1 MKQALKLMTVAAC
14 ATALTACAGM
24 RDEGMMDDGGMSAG
38 ASAGGSMSAGSGS
51 MSGGMSG
58 GMAMSNPRVGGAEMF
73 ANRNIVQ
80 NAQNSPIH
88 RTLVAAV
95 VQAQLAETLSGPGP
109 FTVFAPTDTAFNAVP
124 ASARASLMQDANRAA
139 LQKVL
144 TYHVV
149 PGRLTAADLMAQ
161 VRAGNG
167 AANLTTV
174 EGSRLMVHMSGNSL
188 TVMDESGGTA
198 RVTQGDVMQSNGVI
212 HVVDKVLMPR

>member
-1 MKQALKLMTVAAC
+1 MNEDAA
-14 ATALTACAGM
+14 A
-24 RDEGMMDDGGMSAG
+24 
-38 ASAGGSMSAGSGS
+38 GSMGAEAS
-51 MSGGMSG
+51 MSGGSMNSG
-58 GMAMSNPRVGGAEMF
+58 SMGASGSGSVTVAGAPMY

-95 VQAQLAETLSGPGP
+95 VQAQLADTLSGPGP

-124 ASARASLMQDANRAA
+124 ASARNSLMQDANRAQ

-149 PGRLTAADLMAQ
+149 PGRLTAADLMAR

-167 AANLTTV
+167 TANLTTV
-174 EGSRLMVHMSGNSL
+174 EGSRLMVHMSGNGL

>member
-1 MKQALKLMTVAAC
+1 
-14 ATALTACAGM
+14 
-24 RDEGMMDDGGMSAG
+24 
-38 ASAGGSMSAGSGS
+38 
-51 MSGGMSG
+51 
-58 GMAMSNPRVGGAEMF
+58 MAMSNPRVGGAEMF

-124 ASARASLMQDANRAA
+124 ASARASLMQDANRAQ

-149 PGRLTAADLMAQ
+149 PGRLTAADLMAR

-167 AANLTTV
+167 SASLTTV
-174 EGSRLMVHMSGNSL
+174 QGARLMVHTAGSGL

-198 RVTQGDVMQSNGVI
+198 RVTTGDVMQSNGVI
-212 HVVDKVLMPR
+212 HVIDKVLMPR

>member
-1 MKQALKLMTVAAC
+1 M
-14 ATALTACAGM
+14 
-24 RDEGMMDDGGMSAG
+24 
-38 ASAGGSMSAGSGS
+38 GSGS
-51 MSGGMSG
+51 MSGGA
-58 GMAMSNPRVGGAEMF
+58 MAATSVSVAGAPMY

-88 RTLVAAV
+88 KTLVAAV

-124 ASARASLMQDANRAA
+124 ASTRSSLMQDANRPQ
-139 LQKVL
+139 LQSVL

-167 AANLTTV
+167 TANLTTV
-174 EGSRLMVHMSGNSL
+174 QGGRLMVHMANGGL
-188 TVMDESGGTA
+188 TVMDGSGKTA
-198 RVTQGDVMQSNGVI
+198 RVTQGDVLQSNGVI
-212 HVVDKVLMPR
+212 HVIDRVLMSR

>member
-1 MKQALKLMTVAAC
+1 MNRMFSLITGAAC
-14 ATALTACAGM
+14 AATLTACAGM
-24 RDEGMMDDGGMSAG
+24 PNDGMMNDDA
-38 ASAGGSMSAGSGS
+38 AAGSMGAEAS
-51 MSGGMSG
+51 MSGGSMNSG
-58 GMAMSNPRVGGAEMF
+58 SMGASASGSVTVAGAPMY

-95 VQAQLAETLSGPGP
+95 VQAQLADTLSGPGP

-124 ASARASLMQDANRAA
+124 ASARNSLMQDANRAQ

-149 PGRLTAADLMAQ
+149 PGRLTAADLMAR

-167 AANLTTV
+167 TANLTTV
-174 EGSRLMVHMSGNSL
+174 QGSRLMVHTSGNGL

>member
-1 MKQALKLMTVAAC
+1 MNRMFSLITGAAC
-14 ATALTACAGM
+14 TATLSACAGM
-24 RDEGMMDDGGMSAG
+24 PGAGMMNEDA
-38 ASAGGSMSAGSGS
+38 AAGSMGAEAS
-51 MSGGMSG
+51 MSGGSMNSG
-58 GMAMSNPRVGGAEMF
+58 SMGASGSGSVTVAGAPMY

-95 VQAQLAETLSGPGP
+95 VQAQLADTLSGPGP

-124 ASARASLMQDANRAA
+124 ASARNSLMQDANRAQ

-149 PGRLTAADLMAQ
+149 PGRLTAADLMAR

-167 AANLTTV
+167 TANLTTV
-174 EGSRLMVHMSGNSL
+174 EGSRLMVHMSGNGL

>member
-1 MKQALKLMTVAAC
+1 MKRMLSLMTAATCVAALAAC
-14 ATALTACAGM
+14 AGTPN
-24 RDEGMMDDGGMSAG
+24 DGMMND
-38 ASAGGSMSAGSGS
+38 GSMASGSMGAEGS
-51 MSGGMSG
+51 MSGGSMGSG
-58 GMAMSNPRVGGAEMF
+58 SMGASASGMVTVAGAPMY

-80 NAQNSPIH
+80 NAQQSPIH

-95 VQAQLAETLSGPGP
+95 VQAQLAETLSGAGP

-124 ASARASLMQDANRAA
+124 ASARASLMQDANRGQ

-149 PGRLTAADLMAQ
+149 PGRLTAADLMAR

-167 AANLTTV
+167 TANLTTV
-174 EGSRLMVHMSGNSL
+174 EGRRLMVHMAGGGL